1 MKKLLFTLFCVLLAG
16 TAMAQSKFCIASQG
30 KTATI
35 VVDNDDWKGVV
46 RAARNLADDVRK
58 VTGTAAQVDLLT
70 TYSAGK
76 LPHERKNLGSTII
89 AGTIGKSYI
98 IDQLIKQ
105 KKINVSNIKV

>member
-46 RAARNLADDVRK
+46 RAARNLADHVRK
-58 VTGTAAQVDLLT
+58 VTGTAAP
-70 TYSAGK
+70 K
-76 LPHERKNLGSTII
+76 EN
-89 AGTIGKSYI
+89 
-98 IDQLIKQ
+98 
-105 KKINVSNIKV
+105 